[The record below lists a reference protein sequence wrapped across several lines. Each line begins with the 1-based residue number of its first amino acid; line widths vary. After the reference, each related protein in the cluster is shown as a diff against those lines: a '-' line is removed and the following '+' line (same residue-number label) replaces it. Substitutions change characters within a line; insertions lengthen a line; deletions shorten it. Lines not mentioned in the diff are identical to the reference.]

1 MDASGLMASWFQSHS
16 VVCLAASLSA
26 CFSGRLLTCTAGS
39 CGIHRRD
46 EGHGLTFVYFKGYML
61 CLNVVV
67 LFPADLERD
76 RDVWPDF
83 SPSTDALWK
92 PSLDRH
98 GNAFSRAHYP
108 DCGAPFCCRQCRR
121 VQPLPHGP
129 LSVCPGWLNTCFL
142 KSTNMLTNQQS
153 QVGRT
158 AAELFRVLGRPQ
170 SLFTSL
176 IFLHLSSRRRCS
188 KKGMKE

>member
-108 DCGAPFCCRQCRR
+108 DCGAPFLLPPVSQSSAAAPRPSVCLPRLAKHLLPKIHEYVDKSTKPSGPDCCRAVPSPRQTTE
-121 VQPLPHGP
+121 PFHKPYFSSP
-129 LSVCPGWLNTCFL
+129 E
-142 KSTNMLTNQQS
+142 QQ
-153 QVGRT
+153 
-158 AAELFRVLGRPQ
+158 
-170 SLFTSL
+170 
-176 IFLHLSSRRRCS
+176 
-188 KKGMKE
+188 KEMQ